1 MSRSSIVRNDVDES
15 SNSRNQS
22 NDVFRPP
29 NIWTIIV
36 EHPLWIIGFS
46 FFAFILL
53 INIPINLVTSPFR
66 KPAPD
71 AKTTQNREPVTR
83 AAVGAATHPDQV
95 LFDRAKEAM
104 RQKRFDIANLELQT
118 LLNTYPSSKFAG
130 KAKALLN
137 DPQIAN
143 CGQFNTTPEK
153 CNGGTQTRQSR

>member
-1 MSRSSIVRNDVDES
+1 FLRSLASADWQTLFLKSRGSRSRLEVLLPDLRFMSRSSTVRNDMDES
-15 SNSRNQS
+15 LNSRNQS

-29 NIWTIIV
+29 NIWTIVV

-53 INIPINLVTSPFR
+53 INIPSNLVPSPFR

-71 AKTTQNREPVTR
+71 AKTTQNSERVTR

-104 RQKRFDIANLELQT
+104 RRKRFDIANLELQT
-118 LLNTYPSSKFAG
+118 LLNTYPSSKFA
-130 KAKALLN
+130 
-137 DPQIAN
+137 
-143 CGQFNTTPEK
+143 
-153 CNGGTQTRQSR
+153 

>member
-46 FFAFILL
+46 FFAFISL
-53 INIPINLVTSPFR
+53 INIPINLVTSPFH

-71 AKTTQNREPVTR
+71 AKTTQNSEPATG
-83 AAVGAATHPDQV
+83 AAAGAATHPDQV
-95 LFDRAKEAM
+95 LFDHAKQAM
-104 RQKRFDIANLELQT
+104 RRKRFDIANLDLQT
-118 LLNTYPSSKFAG
+118 LLSTYPNSKFAV

-153 CNGGTQTRQSR
+153 CDGEARKSQSR

>member
-1 MSRSSIVRNDVDES
+1 MNRRSAVRSEVGES
-15 SNSRNQS
+15 MNSHNQS
-22 NDVFRPP
+22 ADAFRPP

-53 INIPINLVTSPFR
+53 INIPINLGTSR
-66 KPAPD
+66 LQKPAPD
-71 AKTTQNREPVTR
+71 AKTAQNSAST
-83 AAVGAATHPDQV
+83 AVSEATHPDQV

-104 RQKRFDIANLELQT
+104 RQKRFDIANLDLQT
-118 LLNTYPSSKFAG
+118 LLNTYPNSKFAV

-137 DPQIAN
+137 DPEIAN

-153 CNGGTQTRQSR
+153 CDGEARKRQSR